1 MLFFSMDESFNFL
14 ISLGEVVSI
23 VPYLPNQVLTPLFNF
38 FIFLA
43 LSHGMENLSSP
54 TRD

>member
-23 VPYLPNQVLTPLFNF
+23 VPYLPNQVLTSLFN